1 MSSTVFMIVGRRSR
15 GIVVI
20 VVMVLMVASLESS
33 RVESVSISLSRT
45 QVFPRPAG
53 HQKKSKRHQKCR
65 SVGRSVECSRPNLY
79 FRFRAASTNY
89 NRHEEVLKRHPPRAS
104 QRSVPYRWNPAR
116 RLHTPSLPPLGTPR
130 LSLPSRA
137 RRRRRRRRRF
147 ALLDSGSARCWR
159 GLAAPLRPA
168 PRLQS
173 RTHTTHMELV
183 RISTAGGH

>member
-79 FRFRAASTNY
+79 VRFRAASTNY

-116 RLHTPSLPPLGTPR
+116 RLHPPSLPPPRHPPSLSPLSCSSSSSSSSSFRSPR
-130 LSLPSRA
+130 LWVC
-137 RRRRRRRRRF
+137 
-147 ALLDSGSARCWR
+147 ALLAWPRC
-159 GLAAPLRPA
+159 APSPCA
-168 PRLQS
+168 PF
-173 RTHTTHMELV
+173 T
-183 RISTAGGH
+183 ISHPHHAHGVGKD